1 MVKANAWVLRQIE
14 SDVVSHM
21 IMKITAFFTQFV
33 CSLPTEIGMLSSEI
47 KLKRNTDGL
56 CSVNA

>member
-1 MVKANAWVLRQIE
+1 MAKVNAWVLRQVE

-47 KLKRNTDGL
+47 KLKKEILTV
-56 CSVNA
+56 CVV